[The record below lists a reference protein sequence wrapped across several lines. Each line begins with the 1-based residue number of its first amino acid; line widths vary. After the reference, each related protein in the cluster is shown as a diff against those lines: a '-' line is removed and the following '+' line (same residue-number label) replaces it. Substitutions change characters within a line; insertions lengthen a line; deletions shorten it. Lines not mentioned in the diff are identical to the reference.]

1 MAGERPKMTGQ
12 SWRRMALINLHPSP
26 VLTSCITAL
35 PHTHALTAGSEIPKT
50 CSFISSFILMA
61 EDPSRPGPD
70 QARDL
75 VESISK
81 KLGFVPEHRWA
92 ALTPEARQDFK
103 DAFELKDSMI
113 FTSVST

>member
-1 MAGERPKMTGQ
+1 VEAHLDKPPPPRLLF
-12 SWRRMALINLHPSP
+12 SASLSF
-26 VLTSCITAL
+26 SCIRPLSRTYV
-35 PHTHALTAGSEIPKT
+35 LTAGSEILEI
-50 CSFISSFILMA
+50 CSLISSFALMA
-61 EDPSRPGPD
+61 EVPSRPGPG
-70 QARDL
+70 QAREL